1 MTVSDGTARTIGNF
15 GGTKVP
21 LPLSTGLTVGDAL
34 VVKRRFASSEYFR
47 QLLLCLGER
56 ALSPFRNLLMIWTV
70 VLTRLTGCQIQ
81 APISPAPLFRPILP
95 DSYTLSPS
103 PLHPRIGSVDG
114 RVSSGCVA

>member
-47 QLLLCLGER
+47 QLLLCLGEG
-56 ALSPFRNLLMIWTV
+56 AQSLSESFDDLECCSDPFDW
-70 VLTRLTGCQIQ
+70 LTN
-81 APISPAPLFRPILP
+81 
-95 DSYTLSPS
+95 
-103 PLHPRIGSVDG
+103 
-114 RVSSGCVA
+114 SSTA